1 MFDPANTTA
10 SLFPNELCT
19 RYSFTSFNGA
29 AAILRYNLPH
39 EFERLV
45 ALLTTYRTR
54 LIDICRPGGNRSPT
68 TMLFGKLA
76 DRCGYRSEVTLQS
89 EYIWAVTAANESI
102 LEWRTGNELHAH
114 KIDHWSDRV
123 SLDFEWNSK
132 DQTYDRDL
140 LAIRQFFDLGII
152 SVGVIVTRDLS
163 SDFTKFFPSLE
174 IFDTTKTYSSSQL
187 RTRIQKRGL
196 DLVQIERK
204 GQLQTLHTKMGAS
217 TTGLPKL
224 RSRLSS
230 GRGGACPVLVVGISD
245 RNVIR

>member
-1 MFDPANTTA
+1 MFDPSATTA
-10 SLFPNELCT
+10 ALFPSELRR

-29 AAILRYNLPH
+29 AAILRYNLPT

-45 ALLTTYRTR
+45 KLLTVYRTR

-68 TMLFGKLA
+68 TTLFGKLA
-76 DRCGYRSEVTLQS
+76 ARGGYRSEVTLQS
-89 EYIWAVTAANESI
+89 EYIWAVTAAKETI

-140 LAIRQFFDLGII
+140 LAVRQFFDLGII

-163 SDFTKFFPSLE
+163 AEFTKFFPSLE
-174 IFDTTKTYSSSQL
+174 KYAPNKSYSSAQL
-187 RTRIQKRGL
+187 RMRINNRGHEWI
-196 DLVQIERK
+196 QIERD

-245 RNVIR
+245 RNVIW